1 MPMTKAKTL
10 LLCGLL
16 STSALLAGCSGG
28 GRYDMADDEAPSNA
42 PDVTKVENAQP
53 RFEPY
58 SRQGN
63 RRYTVLGKTYD
74 VMPTSQG
81 YTEKGVASWY
91 GAKFHGHL
99 TSNGERYD
107 MYSMTAAHKTLPLPS
122 YVKVTNRDNGKQVIV
137 RVNDRGPFHG
147 GRIIDLSYAAAARLD
162 MLKTGTANVEVE
174 AIYIASPQV
183 PQLAELT
190 GEQTYYIQL
199 VASKDKA
206 RLATLAAELE
216 TKHQLQSRLQQQGD
230 IYRLQLGP
238 VGQLTLANKL
248 LETLRAD
255 GFPESFLVTPP
266 PAK

>member
-1 MPMTKAKTL
+1 MTKAKTL

-81 YTEKGVASWY
+81 YTEKGIASWY

-206 RLATLAAELE
+206 RLATLADELE
-216 TKHQLQSRLQQQGD
+216 AKHQLQSRLQQQGD

-266 PAK
+266 ATKQ